1 MEASFLVSHAT
12 VHANGDGSALAL
24 GPDRPSSLLIT
35 LGITKTIE
43 QELLHVFI
51 QGSRNGSDWTERL
64 AVFPEKFYIGV
75 SSLVVDLSQHPDVG
89 YVRARWKTVRWG
101 RGDKTPLFDFYVFA
115 EPV

>member
-1 MEASFLVSHAT
+1 MESAFLVPQTT
-12 VHANGDGSALAL
+12 VHAPGDGPALAL
-24 GPDRPSSLLIT
+24 GPDRPPSLLIT

-64 AVFPEKFYIGV
+64 AVFPEKFYVGV
-75 SSLVVDLSQHPDVG
+75 SSLVIDLSQHSEIE
-89 YVRARWKTVRWG
+89 YVRVQWKAIRWG
-101 RGDKTPLFDFYVFA
+101 RGAKTAVFEFYVFA